1 VIELESAALT
11 GMPTVRM
18 VAYSFLSIS
27 VARRFGEWMF
37 SFLAQKGA
45 NGNFAAPPSF
55 HGPLQEARFIMAHR
69 RLYINKALWTK
80 PRVVAPIVHT
90 TQLGIARSECP

>member
-1 VIELESAALT
+1 VIELESAALK

-18 VAYSFLSIS
+18 VACSFFSIS

-37 SFLAQKGA
+37 SFLAHKGA

-55 HGPLQEARFIMAHR
+55 HRPLQEARFIM
-69 RLYINKALWTK
+69 
-80 PRVVAPIVHT
+80 VH
-90 TQLGIARSECP
+90 LKVIY